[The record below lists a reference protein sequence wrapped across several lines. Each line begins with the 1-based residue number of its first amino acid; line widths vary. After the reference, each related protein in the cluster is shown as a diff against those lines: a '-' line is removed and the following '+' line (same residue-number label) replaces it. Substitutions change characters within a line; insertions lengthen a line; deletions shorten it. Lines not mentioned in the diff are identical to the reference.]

1 MIALMLFD
9 TFGLPVDRLGLIP
22 HSQRHLTGIV
32 TAPFVHDSW
41 SHLGGNL
48 VGLLICGYLASRLPN
63 FKTAS
68 VSIILL
74 TGIFV
79 WLFAARG
86 NHIGASG
93 VVMGYYGLLV
103 GVALFQRNLLSV
115 LSLLVL
121 ALATYYANINFIG
134 TLFDFSDN
142 VSSESHLFG
151 FISGVLVAFLQRSKS
166 SKNRSFKKRT
176 NKE

>member
-1 MIALMLFD
+1 MLID
-9 TFGLPVDRLGLIP
+9 TIGLSVDRLGIIP
-22 HSQRHLTGIV
+22 HSQYHFTGII

-68 VSIILL
+68 LGIILL
-74 TGIFV
+74 TGLFV
-79 WLFAARG
+79 WLFAAGG

-93 VVMGYYGLLV
+93 VVMGYYGYLV

-115 LSLLVL
+115 LSLVVL

-151 FISGVLVAFLQRSKS
+151 FVSGVLVAFLLRSNSSKS
-166 SKNRSFKKRT
+166 LSKLSTGK
-176 NKE
+176 

>member
-1 MIALMLFD
+1 MLID
-9 TFGLPVDRLGLIP
+9 TIGLSVDRLGIIP
-22 HSQRHLTGIV
+22 HSQHHLIGIV

-48 VGLLICGYLASRLPN
+48 IGLLICGYLASRLPN

-68 VSIILL
+68 LGIILL
-74 TGIFV
+74 TGLFV
-79 WLFAARG
+79 WLFAAGG

-93 VVMGYYGLLV
+93 VVMGYYGYLA

-115 LSLLVL
+115 LSLLAL

-142 VSSESHLFG
+142 VSSESHIFG
-151 FISGVLVAFLQRSKS
+151 FVSGVLVSFILRSNSSKS
-166 SKNRSFKKRT
+166 RLSKL
-176 NKE
+176 NKGK